1 MTLEKLITTIHGDG
15 PGRTT
20 QLIGYRLGPENV
32 QKKVFLQGAL
42 HADEQPGIMALC
54 SLLPKL
60 IEADRNGN
68 LSAEFVVYPMVNP
81 LGMANVEFGMHQGRY
96 DIASGVNF
104 NRNWPDLFAAIKE
117 DVAGKLTKDAEENR
131 LIIREAVKTW
141 LSSDQFTSA
150 RMQQRRAV
158 MLEAYDSDYVFDLHC
173 DDLSLVHI
181 FSSPH
186 CNQQMISLSQ
196 WIDAK
201 AILTAEDSGGGSF
214 DEVWPLLWINA
225 SRHFSDHPFPSPP
238 TACTIEL
245 RGKCDVNNTFGTQ
258 DANGLFCFFQSEGLI
273 DGDAGTPGSERLI
286 PYPLNATEVLRVT
299 EAGLL
304 NYKVALGDYVETGQT
319 VAELIALEGDQA
331 FIATKEIKAGTDGI
345 VLSMNTNKYV
355 WQGCSIAKIVGKA
368 PLLSRGDYL
377 LED

>member
-1 MTLEKLITTIHGDG
+1 MAFERLTTPIYGDG

-20 QLIGYRLGPENV
+20 QLIGYRLGPRNTH
-32 QKKVFLQGAL
+32 KKVFLQGAL

-54 SLLPKL
+54 ALLPKL
-60 IEADRNGN
+60 IEADKNGD
-68 LSAEFVVYPMVNP
+68 LAAEFVIYPMVNP

-96 DIASGVNF
+96 DVASGVNF
-104 NRNWPDLFAAIKE
+104 NRNWPDLFAAIKKN
-117 DVAGKLTKDAEENR
+117 VADKLTQDANENGAV
-131 LIIREAVKTW
+131 IREAVRTW
-141 LSSDQFTSA
+141 LSSGQFVSA

-158 MLEAYDSDYVFDLHC
+158 MLEAYNSDYVFDLHC

-186 CNQQMISLSQ
+186 CNDQMVSLSQ

-225 SRHFSDHPFPSPP
+225 SRHFPDNPFPTPP
-238 TACTIEL
+238 AACTIEL
-245 RGKCDVNNTFGTQ
+245 RGQCDVSDSLGAK
-258 DANGLFCFFQSEGLI
+258 DADGLFHFFQCEGLI
-273 DGDAGTPGSERLI
+273 DGDVGAPSLERLT
-286 PYPLNATEVLRVT
+286 PHPLNATEMLRVT

-304 NYKVALGDYVETGQT
+304 NYKVTLGEFVETGQT
-319 VAELIALEGDQA
+319 VAELIALDGDQA
-331 FIATKEIKAGTDGI
+331 FLAKKEIKAGTDGI
-345 VLSMNTNKYV
+345 ILSMNTHKYV
-355 WQGCSIAKIVGKA
+355 WPGCSIAKIVGKT
-368 PLLSRGDYL
+368 PLSSRGDYL